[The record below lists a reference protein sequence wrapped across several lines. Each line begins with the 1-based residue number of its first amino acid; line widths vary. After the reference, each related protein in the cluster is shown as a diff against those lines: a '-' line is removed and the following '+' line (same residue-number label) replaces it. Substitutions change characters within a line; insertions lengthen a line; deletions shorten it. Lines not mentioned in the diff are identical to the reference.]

1 MKVSCEGYKLSAE
14 DVVYDKDFTET
25 CFTENVL
32 QKLILRYWEMQWN
45 KARFQTHHQGES
57 MLWHESREYRIT
69 AWICKSTVIF
79 GGKLS
84 LEASKIGGEQSCGF
98 LKI

>member
-14 DVVYDKDFTET
+14 DVVYDKNLTET

-45 KARFQTHHQGES
+45 KARFQTQIIRES
-57 MLWHESREYRIT
+57 L
-69 AWICKSTVIF
+69 C
-79 GGKLS
+79 
-84 LEASKIGGEQSCGF
+84 CGTSPGNIELQPGF
-98 LKI
+98 VKVQ